1 MSMILIVEG
10 LVKYF
15 DSRAVLSDISWAIE
29 IPGIYSLLGPNGAG
43 KSTLLSILAG
53 IVEPDRGRVLI
64 KGLNPA
70 NPFTRRIIGY
80 CPQEPGL
87 VDHLSGY
94 DNTVFYGRLY
104 GLSGREILERTKD
117 LASRLGLS
125 DRELRMRVGK
135 YSGGMKKK
143 LALITS
149 MLHDPEILILDEPT
163 TGLDPNVRR
172 DVWNLLIELKNSS
185 KTVILATHNM
195 EEADA
200 LSNRVAIIDRGR
212 IIAEDS
218 PDKLKEKY
226 GPKTV
231 VQLKFS
237 RELDRGALSIVEK
250 YTSRHYTDKDIA
262 RLHLD
267 DPQTHLPTL
276 IGELYSNGYSIVEF
290 KLITPT
296 LEDVFLKLTGKRL
309 EEQ

>member
-1 MSMILIVEG
+1 MILLVEG
-10 LVKYF
+10 LVKLF

-29 IPGIYSLLGPNGAG
+29 MPGIYSLLGPNGAG
-43 KSTLLSILAG
+43 KSTLLSILVG

-64 KGLNPA
+64 KGLSPA
-70 NPFTRRIIGY
+70 NPFIRRIIGY

-94 DNTVFYGRLY
+94 DNIAFYGRLY
-104 GLSGREILERTKD
+104 GLSGREILGRAKD

-149 MLHDPEILILDEPT
+149 MLHDPEVLILDEPT
-163 TGLDPNVRR
+163 TGLDPGVRR
-172 DVWNLLIELKNSS
+172 DVWSLLIELKNSG

-195 EEADA
+195 EEAEA

-218 PDKLKEKY
+218 PGKLKEKY

-237 RELDRGALSIVEK
+237 KELDGGALSIVEK
-250 YTSRHYTDKDIA
+250 YTSEYYTDKDMA

-267 DPQTHLPTL
+267 DPQIHLPIL
-276 IGELYSNGYSIVEF
+276 IGELYSSGYSIVEF
-290 KLITPT
+290 KLVTPT